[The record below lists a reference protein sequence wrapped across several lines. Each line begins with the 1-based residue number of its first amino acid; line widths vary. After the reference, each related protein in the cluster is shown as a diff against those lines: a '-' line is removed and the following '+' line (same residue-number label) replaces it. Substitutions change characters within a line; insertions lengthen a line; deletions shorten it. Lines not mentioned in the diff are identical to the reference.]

1 MSHRPVGVLS
11 VSDFHTAGV
20 HLIAQICN
28 VLLDCVVCKL
38 VYLGIGFL
46 GFLFGGVCSRN
57 THHLRCLVI
66 LKISLHSFEV
76 EPRATGTTTMTNE
89 SPRFLTDISTD
100 ERRNN
105 SRQFVQVIRLVVM
118 WLGTKHTFSHNVFLR
133 ILLILTSLSLK
144 IIHDRVLIDL
154 RFVPMKNPTL

>member
-1 MSHRPVGVLS
+1 
-11 VSDFHTAGV
+11 
-20 HLIAQICN
+20 
-28 VLLDCVVCKL
+28 
-38 VYLGIGFL
+38 
-46 GFLFGGVCSRN
+46 
-57 THHLRCLVI
+57 
-66 LKISLHSFEV
+66 
-76 EPRATGTTTMTNE
+76 MTNE